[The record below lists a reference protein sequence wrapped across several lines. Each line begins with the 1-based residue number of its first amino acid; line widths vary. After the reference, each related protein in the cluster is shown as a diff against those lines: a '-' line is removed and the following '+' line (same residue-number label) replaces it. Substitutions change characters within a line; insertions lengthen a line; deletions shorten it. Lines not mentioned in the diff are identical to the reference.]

1 MFPYISLTNKITLPL
16 YGPIFLIG
24 FFVAVCIA
32 RKLAPEFKISK
43 VDITYG
49 SIYGVI
55 GVLIG
60 SKLLYFITKIPNI
73 VMNINIYLKLLKMS
87 PANAISYA
95 FGGLVFYGGLIGAF
109 FGVYLYCKK
118 YKVSFGGFLDVYA
131 PLIPF
136 VHGFGRIGCFLSGCC
151 YGIEYHGFGCVY
163 FPYNELIPQLS
174 QVPRVP
180 VQLIEAGL
188 NFFMFV
194 ILLFLLRRKKTRPG
208 QLMGIY
214 ILYYA
219 VCRYFLEM
227 LRGDILRG
235 KIGMFSTSQ
244 IISIILIPIGIVLV
258 RGKWIQK
265 HIDKNN

>member
-1 MFPYISLTNKITLPL
+1 MFPYISITDKINLPL
-16 YGPIFLIG
+16 YGPIFIIG
-24 FFVAVCIA
+24 FLVAVCIA
-32 RKLAPEFKISK
+32 RRLAPDFKISK
-43 VDITYG
+43 ADITYG

-60 SKLLYFITKIPNI
+60 AKLLFFMTKVPNI
-73 VMNINIYLKLLKMS
+73 VMNFNVYLKLWKIS
-87 PANAISYA
+87 PADAISYA

-109 FGVYLYCKK
+109 IGVYLYCRQ
-118 YKVSFGGFLDVYA
+118 YKVSYAGYLDIYA
-131 PLIPF
+131 PLIPL

-163 FPYNELIPQLS
+163 FPYNELIPELS

-188 NFFMFV
+188 NFIMFV
-194 ILLFLLRRKKTRPG
+194 ILLFILRRKKMRPG

-214 ILYYA
+214 ILYYT
-219 VCRYFLEM
+219 VTRYILEM

-244 IISIILIPIGIVLV
+244 IISILLIPIGIVLL
-258 RGKWIQK
+258 RGKMIQK
-265 HIDKNN
+265 YIDKNK